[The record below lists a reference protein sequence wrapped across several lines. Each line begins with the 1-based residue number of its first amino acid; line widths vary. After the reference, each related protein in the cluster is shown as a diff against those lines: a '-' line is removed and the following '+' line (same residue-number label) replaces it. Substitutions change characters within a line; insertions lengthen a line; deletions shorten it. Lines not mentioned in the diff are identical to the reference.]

1 MPLRAQLRHREVPL
15 VVPARVLPR
24 QLERRARRAA
34 LVHAVAGE
42 RGLRRRAAHEAVLL
56 AALRGQTRLVLRLV
70 RRRGVRG
77 RARLHAVDA
86 DDPVLRGERLL
97 EVLQVDVLLLG
108 ESLKERESA
117 YADHG
122 AAVDVVARLLVVVET
137 DLAEAVV
144 GEAVE
149 KRVAHGGRGVGVDS
163 VLPGVEEV
171 GLLDVVGIDARRD
184 ADHPEEFV
192 DVVAAVADE
201 SAEDNEHVVHVEA
214 AENRVGLL
222 FGRGERLCVRK
233 ESNQEKYAA
242 NSGDV
247 RVVPGVVVH
256 DDGAV
261 AHSGHL
267 VAVVPPGHELGVL
280 VGVHAHPVV
289 RFAVIVEDRARAVAI
304 LRGCALEGG
313 KEKPPMTMEG
323 EEYASEEMKLQCIV

>member
-1 MPLRAQLRHREVPL
+1 M
-15 VVPARVLPR
+15 
-24 QLERRARRAA
+24 
-34 LVHAVAGE
+34 
-42 RGLRRRAAHEAVLL
+42 
-56 AALRGQTRLVLRLV
+56 LRLE

-97 EVLQVDVLLLG
+97 EVLQMDVLLLG
-108 ESLKERESA
+108 VKKRESV

-122 AAVDVVARLLVVVET
+122 ATVDVVARLLVVVET

-149 KRVAHGGRGVGVDS
+149 KRVPHGGRGVGVDS

-201 SAEDNEHVVHVEA
+201 SAENNEHVVHIET

-222 FGRGERLCVRK
+222 LGRGERLRVRN
-233 ESNQEKYAA
+233 ERNQGKYAT
-242 NSGDV
+242 NGGDV
-247 RVVPGVVVH
+247 RVVPGVIVH

-261 AHSGHL
+261 AHTGHL

-304 LRGCALEGG
+304 LRGCALEEGKKKATDDDGG
-313 KEKPPMTMEG
+313 RGVRFRGNEAAVHRVEDQTRVDHEQNAHDRRGGERRELCMSSLASIPHSFSPCSPPHPG
-323 EEYASEEMKLQCIV
+323 RHSEDTP